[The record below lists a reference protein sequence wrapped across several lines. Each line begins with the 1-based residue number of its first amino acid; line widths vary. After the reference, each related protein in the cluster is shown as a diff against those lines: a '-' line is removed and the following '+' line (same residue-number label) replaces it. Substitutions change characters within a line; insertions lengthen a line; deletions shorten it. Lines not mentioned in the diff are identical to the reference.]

1 MMMIVNAPML
11 FTGVW
16 AMCKS
21 WVDEVTRK
29 KIFILGTK
37 YLPTVLEH
45 IEKDQLIDFLGG
57 TNQAR
62 L

>member
-21 WVDEVTRK
+21 FVDEVTRK
-29 KIFILGTK
+29 KIFILGSK
-37 YLPTVLEH
+37 YLPTLLEH
-45 IEKDQLIDFLGG
+45 VEKD
-57 TNQAR
+57 
-62 L
+62 